1 MQVLVVGSGP
11 AGLILGAAL
20 GGRGHHV
27 ISVDRDPGPSPDG
40 WRRRGVMQ
48 FAHAHNFRPPG
59 RQAPD
64 PGVAGGVRRLDAARR
79 DPDRRRADGR
89 PTPR

>member
-27 ISVDRDPGPSPDG
+27 ISVDRDPGP
-40 WRRRGVMQ
+40 
-48 FAHAHNFRPPG
+48 PPT
-59 RQAPD
+59 
-64 PGVAGGVRRLDAARR
+64 AGGDV
-79 DPDRRRADGR
+79 G
-89 PTPR
+89 